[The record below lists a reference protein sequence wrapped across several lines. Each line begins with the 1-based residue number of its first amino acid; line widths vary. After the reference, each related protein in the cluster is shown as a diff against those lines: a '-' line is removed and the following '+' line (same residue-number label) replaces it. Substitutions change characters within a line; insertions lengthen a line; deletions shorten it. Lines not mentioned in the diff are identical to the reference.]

1 MKIVVVVVGFWLCSF
16 TLRCSLF
23 ARSCTCLDGVVG
35 AGAVV
40 LFIINERRRAYI
52 NTALPEKEEKV
63 VTHTTKTSKL
73 SSNAHFRP
81 LKKIHHP
88 PLRFSRSL
96 QSSQSFNLQLPQLPI
111 ASGCCCPTACY
122 RCYFIIIIISPLT
135 TATTIMQEAD
145 IIP

>member
-1 MKIVVVVVGFWLCSF
+1 MPRVVFLGQLTTRPLSILAATVLTTKKNKIRRRRRGRRMKIVVVVVVVGFWLCSF

-35 AGAVV
+35 VGAVV

-81 LKKIHHP
+81 LK
-88 PLRFSRSL
+88 
-96 QSSQSFNLQLPQLPI
+96 
-111 ASGCCCPTACY
+111 
-122 RCYFIIIIISPLT
+122 
-135 TATTIMQEAD
+135 
-145 IIP
+145 